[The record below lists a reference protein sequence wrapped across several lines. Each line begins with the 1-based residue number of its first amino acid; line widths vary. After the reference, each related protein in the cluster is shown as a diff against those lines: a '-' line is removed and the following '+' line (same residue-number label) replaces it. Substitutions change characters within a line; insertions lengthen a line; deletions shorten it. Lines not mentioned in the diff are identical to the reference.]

1 VTFLRLTAGLLVGG
15 GFAVIVTSLLLA
27 RRRSDLDLE
36 ELLDLPYGEDD
47 VDVTAVV
54 RTTGVGE
61 RAIMLASQLVEQVD
75 TKGTIRDLLERAR
88 IPLRTGELVGI
99 TAGGGVIG
107 AFVVWMLSGQI
118 LMAMGTMAV
127 APVVTRSVLKFR
139 IRRRIQRF
147 DSDLPEVVALIA
159 SSMSAGHTF
168 ARAIQMASSE
178 SEGPVAEELR
188 RVVLETQLGQP
199 LVDALDHLRDRVR
212 LESVDLLVDAV
223 RVQQQVGG
231 SLTDLLHSLAEFIRA
246 RHELTREVKVLTAEG
261 RMSATVLGAL
271 PLFMLLAMGTLNP
284 GYTDPLFQ
292 GWGIVW
298 LAMSAGMVALG
309 VAWIRKLSDLE
320 V

>member
-1 VTFLRLTAGLLVGG
+1 
-15 GFAVIVTSLLLA
+15 
-27 RRRSDLDLE
+27 
-36 ELLDLPYGEDD
+36 
-47 VDVTAVV
+47 
-54 RTTGVGE
+54 
-61 RAIMLASQLVEQVD
+61 
-75 TKGTIRDLLERAR
+75 
-88 IPLRTGELVGI
+88 
-99 TAGGGVIG
+99 
-107 AFVVWMLSGQI
+107 
-118 LMAMGTMAV
+118 
-127 APVVTRSVLKFR
+127 
-139 IRRRIQRF
+139 
-147 DSDLPEVVALIA
+147 
-159 SSMSAGHTF
+159 
-168 ARAIQMASSE
+168 MASSE